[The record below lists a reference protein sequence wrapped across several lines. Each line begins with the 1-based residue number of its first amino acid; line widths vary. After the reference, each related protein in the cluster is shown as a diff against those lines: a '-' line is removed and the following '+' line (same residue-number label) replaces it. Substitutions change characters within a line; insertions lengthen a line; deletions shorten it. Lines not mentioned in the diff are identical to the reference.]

1 MAGRRT
7 SLQPPPTFKLLRK
20 EEPSGSSAS
29 GHLGLAKR
37 RRKRKKKRAQKH
49 SPLQNKMKEERETR
63 NKDVA
68 NEVKRKRQKRKQ
80 KEAPS
85 SSVFER
91 SGWWINSG
99 WPQKKENVADK
110 LNQGYGNLLQHE
122 LICLPL
128 CVCVRAF
135 NTNII
140 SVKICQ
146 NNRRRR
152 QNADGQLL
160 LPVSSI

>member
-1 MAGRRT
+1 MEIMERKKDKRLCGRNGYTHLVVRDSLLPLFSLHPPPPPEKGQGDRADFSYFLLLFLTFILVRCPMAGRRT

-37 RRKRKKKRAQKH
+37 RRKRRKRAQKH

-80 KEAPS
+80 KGAI
-85 SSVFER
+85 FFR
-91 SGWWINSG
+91 
-99 WPQKKENVADK
+99 
-110 LNQGYGNLLQHE
+110 L
-122 LICLPL
+122 
-128 CVCVRAF
+128 
-135 NTNII
+135 
-140 SVKICQ
+140 
-146 NNRRRR
+146 
-152 QNADGQLL
+152 
-160 LPVSSI
+160 